1 MSGLWGWFIFA
12 GIVVIMLLLDLGV
25 FQRRAHVIS
34 FREATIWSIV
44 WIAVALVFNAGIW
57 LEMGPVRGMEFL
69 TGYLIEKSLS
79 VDNLFVFL
87 VIFAYFHI
95 PLMYQPRVLKWGIVG
110 AIVMRAAMLLGG
122 LELIRRFHW
131 VTYVF
136 GAILV
141 FTGFRLL
148 FEKREQIEPE
158 KNPVLRLFR
167 RVFPV
172 TPQLHGEHFFVKV
185 QGRWHA
191 TPLLV
196 ALIAVETTD
205 LVFALDSIPAI
216 LAITQDPFIV
226 YTSNIF
232 AILGLRAL
240 FFMLSGILGLFAYLR
255 YGVAVILAFVGVK
268 LLIAGYVKIPIGVSL
283 SVVFGVLTLSILAS
297 VFLRVPP
304 AFEVIRPLFQNARA
318 CAGFCRRLMA
328 DPRVPRRSRWFL
340 RLALLYALSP
350 IDLIPDFI
358 PIAGHLDDVIILS
371 LLFFFALQ
379 AIPDGVVREVWQ
391 ATQPGARQ
399 VGR

>member
-1 MSGLWGWFIFA
+1 MLELWGWLVFA
-12 GIVVIMLLLDLGV
+12 GIVVAILSLDLGV
-25 FQRRAHVIS
+25 LQRRAHVIS
-34 FREATIWSIV
+34 LREATVWSAV
-44 WIAVALVFNAGIW
+44 WIGVALAFNVGIW
-57 LEMGPVRGMEFL
+57 GAMGSVRAMEFL

-79 VDNLFVFL
+79 VDNLFVFII
-87 VIFAYFHI
+87 IFSYFHV
-95 PLMYQPRVLKWGIVG
+95 PLLYQPRVLKWGILG
-110 AIVMRAAMLLGG
+110 ALVMRALMLFGG

-131 VTYVF
+131 MTYVF
-136 GAILV
+136 GALLV
-141 FTGFRLL
+141 ITAFRIWV
-148 FEKREQIEPE
+148 EREERVDPE

-172 TPQLHGEHFFVKV
+172 TSRLHGDRFFVKV

-205 LVFALDSIPAI
+205 LVFALDSIPAV
-216 LAITQDPFIV
+216 LAVTRDPFIV

-255 YGVAVILAFVGVK
+255 YGVAVILAFVGAK
-268 LLIAGYVKIPIGVSL
+268 MLIAGYVQIPVRVSL
-283 SVVFGVLTLSILAS
+283 AVVFGVLTLSILAS
-297 VFLRVPP
+297 VYLRVPP
-304 AFEVIRPLFQNARA
+304 AFEVIRPVLRNASA
-318 CAGFCRRLMA
+318 CARFCRRLMA

-340 RLALLYALSP
+340 HLALLYALSP

-358 PIAGHLDDVIILS
+358 PLAGHLDDVIVLS
-371 LLFFFALQ
+371 FLLFLALR

-391 ATQPGARQ
+391 ATQQG
-399 VGR
+399 GG

>member
-1 MSGLWGWFIFA
+1 MSELWGWLIFG
-12 GIVVIMLLLDLGV
+12 GIVAIMLSLDLGV
-25 FQRRAHVIS
+25 FQRRAHVIPL
-34 FREATIWSIV
+34 REATVWSAV
-44 WIAVALVFNAGIW
+44 WIGLALVFNVGIW
-57 LEMGPVRGMEFL
+57 VEMGPVRGMEFL
-69 TGYLIEKSLS
+69 TGYLIEESLS

-87 VIFAYFHI
+87 VIFAYFHV
-95 PLMYQPRVLKWGIVG
+95 PLLYQPRVLKWGILG
-110 AIVMRAAMLLGG
+110 ALVMRAAMLFGG

-131 VTYVF
+131 MTYIF

-141 FTGFRLL
+141 VTGLRILVGK
-148 FEKREQIEPE
+148 EERVEPE
-158 KNPVLRLFR
+158 RNPVLRLFR

-185 QGRWHA
+185 EGRWHA

-205 LVFALDSIPAI
+205 LVFALDSIPAV
-216 LAITQDPFIV
+216 LAVTRDPFIV

-268 LLIAGYVKIPIGVSL
+268 MLIAGYVKIPISVSL
-283 SVVFGVLTLSILAS
+283 AVVFGVLTLSILAS
-297 VFLRVPP
+297 VFFRVPP
-304 AFEVIRPLFQNARA
+304 AFDVVRPIFRNAQA
-318 CAGFCRRLMA
+318 CARFCRDLMA

-350 IDLIPDFI
+350 VDLIPDFI
-358 PIAGHLDDVIILS
+358 PVAGHLDDVIILS
-371 LLFFFALQ
+371 LLFFFALR
-379 AIPDGVVREVWQ
+379 AIPEGVVREVWQ
-391 ATQPGARQ
+391 ATQRG
-399 VGR
+399 GG